1 METWLVCEVVEFKA
15 LRVETNVAF
24 LADVSGPPLAHPE
37 IIVIVV
43 VVVVVVVVIVVL
55 VVVSPAHRVIVNVLD
70 HVANVVLPHV
80 VSTSPSD
87 HQRPT
92 RLDSVRPVNL
102 Q

>member
-1 METWLVCEVVEFKA
+1 MVIFKA
-15 LRVETNVAF
+15 LRVETDVAF

-37 IIVIVV
+37 IIVI
-43 VVVVVVVVIVVL
+43 VVVVVVIVVL